1 MMSLL
6 ITANRY
12 QDASLSI
19 AAKHLSFFFNMSL
32 LLKLLLAS
40 GLSLLSTAASAAELK
55 AGLGYIPSLA
65 EKNGSG
71 PFVDL
76 FKAIAKV
83 YPEARIQ
90 IQVLPFA
97 RSIRNIEL
105 GLQDF
110 HAPMMVSP
118 YVDQEKLPYR
128 FVKKPMG
135 QVCHVLYSRKN
146 AELNREQVFSAA
158 SHTAYP
164 YRIEVIRGTKEF
176 FNFPFPIAEATYFEE
191 GMNSVIKGQTDAFI
205 AAQEEGDA
213 ILRRLPGKEQI
224 HRSLLACWDDQIVIP
239 KGPHGDEIDRIL
251 TAALNRLESS
261 GQLKKLRKKI
271 HGSYSDW
278 QTGVTATT
286 LPAPKKNNQADHHP

>member
-1 MMSLL
+1 MRLP
-6 ITANRY
+6 
-12 QDASLSI
+12 
-19 AAKHLSFFFNMSL
+19 
-32 LLKLLLAS
+32 LKLLLAS
-40 GLSLLSTAASAAELK
+40 GLSLLLNGASAADLK
-55 AGLGYIPSLA
+55 AGLGYLPSLA

-76 FKAIAKV
+76 LKAIEEV
-83 YPEARIQ
+83 YPEVRIQ
-90 IQVLPFA
+90 IEVLPFA
-97 RSIRNIEL
+97 RSMRNIEL

-146 AELNREQVFSAA
+146 ATVSKEQLFTAV
-158 SHTAYP
+158 SHTVYP
-164 YRIEVIRGTKEF
+164 YRIEVIRGAKEF

-191 GMNSVIKGQTDAFI
+191 GMNRVIKGQSDAFI
-205 AAQEEGDA
+205 AAQEEGDT
-213 ILRRLPGKEQI
+213 ILRGLSGKEQI

-239 KGPHGDEIDRIL
+239 KGPHGDEVDRIL
-251 TAALNRLESS
+251 TEALNRLESS
-261 GQLKKLRKKI
+261 GRLKKLRQKI

-278 QTGVTATT
+278 QTGVTEAM
-286 LPAPKKNNQADHHP
+286 LPVPIKK